1 MPKVLSDEHVNRIK
15 VMFRKTLGRDLSPE
29 EQKFLGLSTGVI
41 SIDDLELN
49 ESEDEGLKTA

>member
-29 EQKFLGLSTGVI
+29 EQKFLGLSTGII

>member
-1 MPKVLSDEHVNRIK
+1 MSDEHVNRIK

-29 EQKFLGLSTGVI
+29 EQKFLGLSTGII